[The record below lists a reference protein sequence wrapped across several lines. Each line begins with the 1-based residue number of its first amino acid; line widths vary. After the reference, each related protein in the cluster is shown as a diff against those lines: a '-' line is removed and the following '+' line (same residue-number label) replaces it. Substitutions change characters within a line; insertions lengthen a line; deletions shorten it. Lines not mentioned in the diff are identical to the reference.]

1 MEATPST
8 GWLVWQVAVRMRA
21 ALDRALEPHGLT
33 NTQYAVLASLYGL
46 SQGGR
51 QPSQRQLADFAG
63 LEPMH
68 VSKLV
73 RALEQ
78 AGLLE
83 RAGHPGDTRALQLTL
98 TARGAEAVAAGRRA
112 VLDLEREHLSPLDA
126 GQVADLRS
134 HLLAL
139 LHHLDGKAAP

>member
-1 MEATPST
+1 MERIPST

-21 ALDRALEPHGLT
+21 SLDRALEPHGLT
-33 NTQYAVLASLYGL
+33 STHYGVLASLQGL

-51 QPSQRQLADFAG
+51 PPSQRQLADFAG

-68 VSKLV
+68 VSKVV

-83 RAGHPGDTRALQLTL
+83 RANHPGDTRAVQLTL
-98 TARGAEAVAAGRRA
+98 TPRGAEALAAGRRA

-126 GQVADLRS
+126 DQAGQLHA
-134 HLLAL
+134 HLLTL
-139 LHHLDGKAAP
+139 LRHLDGKATP